1 MGTNY
6 VVAIGKIKE
15 IKDNILTIEINKWS
29 NENTK
34 ETIQVDVLIT
44 DNMLK
49 NVTEY
54 LNIGDVTGVKGS
66 LDILNNELVIKCEKL
81 SFLSSKNNEESGE

>member
-66 LDILNNELVIKCEKL
+66 LDIFNNELVIKCEKL